1 MDPQPE
7 FVVNLHDHDRGPS
20 ESHSNKMES
29 DRIISDDECAQR
41 LGAGHSVSRE
51 VKDSCCR
58 STLAFLFLFYN
69 MTLNLFVL
77 AMVHERVPTYI
88 KTPLPDLAF
97 EYLPKRDWALDIAE
111 YIILAQVSL
120 LLLLLFLHRYR

>member
-7 FVVNLHDHDRGPS
+7 YVVNLHDDHEPTDG
-20 ESHSNKMES
+20 HAAKMEAG
-29 DRIISDDECAQR
+29 ISDDECALR

-77 AMVHERVPTYI
+77 AVVHERVPSHI
-88 KTPLPDLAF
+88 KQPLPDLAF
-97 EYLPKRDWALDIAE
+97 DALPKADFALDIAE

>member
-7 FVVNLHDHDRGPS
+7 FVVNLNDHHDHGPV
-20 ESHSNKMES
+20 ESHSNKMETAT
-29 DRIISDDECAQR
+29 SDDECALR

-97 EYLPKRDWALDIAE
+97 EYLPKKDWALDIAE